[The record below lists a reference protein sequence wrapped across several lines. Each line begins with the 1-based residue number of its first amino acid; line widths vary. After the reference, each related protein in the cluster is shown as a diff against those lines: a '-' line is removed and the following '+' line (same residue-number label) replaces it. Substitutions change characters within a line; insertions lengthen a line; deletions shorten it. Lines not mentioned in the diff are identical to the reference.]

1 MGERLPNGPARPG
14 ALRALRIGLAA
25 SVSLAALPASAQLP
39 PGQPAAPT
47 REEVDRPPPDRAQPP
62 PARLTVEGDVERAP
76 CALDRPDYAGI
87 RFTLRDVAFDDL
99 RGLTAEQLRPAYA
112 RFVGQEIGVA
122 TICEIRDRAATLLR
136 EAGYI
141 AAVEVPEQRIADGN
155 VRFTVLMAKLVG
167 IRVRGDAGRSE
178 RVIARYLGKLTT
190 REVFNRY
197 EAERYLLLAGD
208 LPGFDVRLALRSA
221 GAARGEVIG
230 EVTVARM
237 PALVDLT
244 VQNLGSRELGRF
256 GALLRAQLYGLTGL
270 GDRTTIG
277 LYSTADTHEQQTLQ
291 LGHDFRIGGEG
302 LAIGA
307 QLTYAWASPDL
318 NLPGVAIDSRTL
330 FATLETSYPFIR
342 RQTRTLRGAIG
353 MDLIDQDI
361 DFNTL
366 PLNRDR
372 LRVAFARLA
381 FDALG
386 LSPGNP
392 RYTPAEPLWRVGF
405 SAEARQGLD
414 ILGASPGCGPGLAL
428 CLTPTAV
435 TPTRLEGDPTATVFR
450 GTLYGEYRPMPRL
463 TFALDVRGQYSADPL
478 LSFEEFSAGNYTAGR
493 GYDPG
498 ALLGDSG
505 LGFQAEVRYG
515 SAFPR
520 RPDRFAAEPYV
531 FFDHAWVWNR
541 DVLFATGRQSLSS
554 VGAGVR
560 AAYGDR
566 FRIDVLI
573 AEPLDRLPFQSSRGD
588 TRLLV
593 SLTTR
598 LWPWRS
604 R

>member
-1 MGERLPNGPARPG
+1 MGERMPNRPARPR
-14 ALRALRIGLAA
+14 ALRPLRIGLAA
-25 SVSLAALPASAQLP
+25 SAALSASPAFAQLP
-39 PGQPAAPT
+39 PGQPVAPT
-47 REEVDRPPPDRAQPP
+47 REEVNRPPAAADEPP

-76 CALDRPDYAGI
+76 CALDRPEHANI
-87 RFTLRDVAFDDL
+87 RFTLRDVAFEEL

-112 RFVGQEIGVA
+112 RFVGQEINVA

-141 AAVEVPEQRIADGN
+141 AAVEVPEQRIAEGN

-167 IRVRGDAGRSE
+167 IRVRGNAGRSE
-178 RVIARYLGKLTT
+178 RVIARYLEKLTE
-190 REVFNRY
+190 REVFNRF

-221 GAARGEVIG
+221 GATRGEVIG

-237 PALVDLT
+237 PMLAELV
-244 VQNLGSRELGRF
+244 VQNLGSRELGRW
-256 GALLRAQLYGLTGL
+256 GALLRAQFYGLTGL

-277 LYSTADTHEQQTLQ
+277 VYSTADTNEQQTLQ

-307 QLTYAWASPDL
+307 QLTYAWASPDIDI
-318 NLPGVAIDSRTL
+318 PGIEITSRTL
-330 FATLETSYPFIR
+330 FATLEASYPFIR
-342 RQTRTLRGAIG
+342 RQSRTLRGVIG
-353 MDLIDQDI
+353 MDVIDQDI

-372 LRVAFARLA
+372 LRVAFARLS

-392 RYTPAEPLWRVGF
+392 LYTPAEPLWRLGF
-405 SAEARQGLD
+405 TAEARQGLG
-414 ILGASPGCGPGLAL
+414 ILGASPGCGAGLVR
-428 CLTPTAV
+428 CLVPNAV
-435 TPTRLEGDPTATVFR
+435 PPTRLEGDPTATVLR
-450 GTLYGEYRPMPRL
+450 GTAYGEYRPLPKL
-463 TFALDVRGQYSADPL
+463 TFALDVRGQYSGDPL
-478 LSFEEFSAGNYTAGR
+478 FSFEEFSAGNYTAGR

-505 LGFQAEVRYG
+505 IGFQAEIRYG

-573 AEPLDRLPFQSSRGD
+573 AEPLDRLPFQTSRGD
-588 TRLLV
+588 TRFLV